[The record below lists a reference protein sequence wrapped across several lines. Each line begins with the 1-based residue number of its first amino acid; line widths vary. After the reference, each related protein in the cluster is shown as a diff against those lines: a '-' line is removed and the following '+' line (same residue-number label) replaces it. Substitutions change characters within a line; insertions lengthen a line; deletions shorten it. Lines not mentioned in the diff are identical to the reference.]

1 MSTNFQKVFAPFPT
15 NYELIDAGGGKKL
28 ERFGDIILIRPE
40 VQAYFKSENT
50 FLEWN
55 KIADAEYIEK
65 ENKKGTWHFF
75 KENVP
80 EKWQVNFDE
89 LIINLEFTQFKHIGI
104 FPEQALN
111 WKLISEKLKLGDTF
125 LNLFAYSGVASLYA
139 RKNGALVTHVDSV
152 KQLISLSKLNMET
165 SNLSDIKWVHED
177 ALKFAQKEVRR
188 EKKYEGIIMDPPAFG
203 LGTKGEKWI
212 LDQKLPELLACANEL
227 LGKDGFLI
235 VNTYSPKITA
245 ENLKQLANKVFK
257 NKQILIQELWMKS
270 KTNKDLYFGNILYVN

>member
-1 MSTNFQKVFAPFPT
+1 MSTKFQKVFAPFPT

-55 KIADAEYIEK
+55 KIAHAEYIEK
-65 ENKKGTWHFF
+65 ENKKGTWHFLQ
-75 KENVP
+75 ENVP
-80 EKWQVNFDE
+80 EKWQINLGD
-89 LIINLEFTQFKHIGI
+89 LLINLEFSQFKHTGI

-111 WKLISEKLKLGDTF
+111 WNLISEKIHFDDSF
-125 LNLFAYSGVASLYA
+125 LNLFAYTGVASLYA
-139 RKNGALVTHVDSV
+139 RKKGAQVTHVDSV
-152 KQLISLSKLNMET
+152 KQLISHSKLNMES

-188 EKKYEGIIMDPPAFG
+188 EKKYQGIIMDPPAFG

-212 LDQKLPELLACANEL
+212 LDQKLPDLLQAASELLV
-227 LGKDGFLI
+227 KKGFLI
-235 VNTYSPKITA
+235 VNTYSPKVSA
-245 ENLKQLANKVFK
+245 ENLCELANSIFVSKKIKVE
-257 NKQILIQELWMKS
+257 ELWMKS
-270 KTNKDLYFGNILYVN
+270 TSNKNLYFGNILSVY